1 MSKKET
7 LVSER
12 NSLVIQ
18 ARSIMDNSAS
28 TADQLSQAEVMIT
41 NAEAKGKEIQNIINL
56 ENIEN
61 KIQTDI
67 ESIQNAQGA
76 TEAPLLGGDK
86 LGGADYLN
94 SFVGL
99 CSKGPQALLD
109 KSIMNVMEVG
119 TDANG
124 GYTVPTK
131 LNAVIIK
138 ILEELNVM
146 RRVGRKIRTNSTEE
160 FTIEDAVG
168 AAAWTAENASYTENT
183 PTFLRKT
190 IGAHKA
196 TSLIKISEELLQDN
210 ISNLVEYIGYAF
222 GKQFGILE
230 EVAMTSGDGVGKP
243 RGILL
248 DAEAGLISA
257 AVGAV
262 TFDDLKDLLY
272 SVKTPYRN
280 RGKFMMNSDSAR
292 VLSKI
297 KDTTG
302 NYIWQPA
309 VTAGTPDMLLG
320 KTIEYN
326 DQFAD
331 IATAA
336 VPVIFGDLSEYIIA
350 DRKGRTMKVLNELFA
365 VNGQVG
371 YTGMERVDGKLL
383 VTEAVKKLTV
393 Q

>member
-41 NAEAKGKEIQNIINL
+41 NAESKGKEIQNIINL

-61 KIQTDI
+61 KIQADI
-67 ESIQNAQGA
+67 ESIQNAQGSI
-76 TEAPLLGGDK
+76 EAPVLGGDK
-86 LGGADYLN
+86 LGGSDYLN

-109 KSIMNVMEVG
+109 KTIMNVMEVG

-168 AAAWTAENASYTENT
+168 AAAWTAENA
-183 PTFLRKT
+183 
-190 IGAHKA
+190 
-196 TSLIKISEELLQDN
+196 
-210 ISNLVEYIGYAF
+210 
-222 GKQFGILE
+222 
-230 EVAMTSGDGVGKP
+230 
-243 RGILL
+243 
-248 DAEAGLISA
+248 
-257 AVGAV
+257 
-262 TFDDLKDLLY
+262 DLH
-272 SVKTPYRN
+272 
-280 RGKFMMNSDSAR
+280 
-292 VLSKI
+292 
-297 KDTTG
+297 
-302 NYIWQPA
+302 
-309 VTAGTPDMLLG
+309 
-320 KTIEYN
+320 
-326 DQFAD
+326 
-331 IATAA
+331 
-336 VPVIFGDLSEYIIA
+336 
-350 DRKGRTMKVLNELFA
+350 
-365 VNGQVG
+365 
-371 YTGMERVDGKLL
+371 
-383 VTEAVKKLTV
+383 
-393 Q
+393 

>member
-1 MSKKET
+1 MSKKDT
-7 LVSER
+7 LVAER

-18 ARSIMDNSAS
+18 ARSIIDNSAS
-28 TADQLSQAEVMIT
+28 TADQIKQADQMIT
-41 NAEAKGKEIQNIINL
+41 DAEAKAVEIQNIVKL

-61 KIQTDI
+61 SIQSDI
-67 ESIQNAQGA
+67 ESIQNAEGSMV
-76 TEAPLLGGDK
+76 APVLGGDQF
-86 LGGADYLN
+86 GGMEYLN
-94 SFVGL
+94 AFVGV
-99 CSKGPQALLD
+99 CSKGPQAMLD
-109 KSIMNVMEVG
+109 KTITNVMEVG

-138 ILEELNVM
+138 VLEELNVM
-146 RRVGRKIRTNSTEE
+146 RRVGRKIKTKSAEE
-160 FTIEDAVG
+160 FTLEDAVG
-168 AAAWTAENASYTENT
+168 SAAWTSENGAYQENT
-183 PTFLRKT
+183 PTFTRKT

-222 GKQFGILE
+222 GKQFGLLE
-230 EVAMTSGDGVGKP
+230 EIAMTSGDGSGKP

-248 DAEAGLISA
+248 DAEEGITSA
-257 AVGAV
+257 VADAV
-262 TFDDLKDLLY
+262 TFDDLKGLLY

-280 RGKFMMNSDSAR
+280 RGKFMMNSDSAL

-297 KDTTG
+297 KDSTG

-326 DQFAD
+326 DQLAD
-331 IATAA
+331 IATGN
-336 VPVIFGDLSEYIIA
+336 VPIIFGDLSEYVVA

-371 YTGMERVDGKLL
+371 YTGMERVDAHLL
-383 VTEAVKKLTV
+383 VAEAVKKLTV